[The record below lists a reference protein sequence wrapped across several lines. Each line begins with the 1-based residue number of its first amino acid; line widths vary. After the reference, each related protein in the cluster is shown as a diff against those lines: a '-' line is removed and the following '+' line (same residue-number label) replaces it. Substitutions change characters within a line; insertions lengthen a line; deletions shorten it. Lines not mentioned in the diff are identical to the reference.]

1 MDTEKR
7 VRFAALAIAGAVA
20 GLVLARLIF
29 AVTAR
34 KAEPEP
40 YVPKKMGKLI
50 RLPLP
55 NPRGIN

>member
-1 MDTEKR
+1 MDTEKI
-7 VRFAALAIAGAVA
+7 VRIAAMAIAGAVA
-20 GLVLARLIF
+20 GVVLARLIM

-34 KAEPEP
+34 KARPEP

-55 NPRGIN
+55 NPRSIN